1 MQFDM
6 SRTNIPVQL
15 TSFIG
20 REREIADIKR
30 LLFSSHLVSLT
41 GTGGSGKTRLAIQTA
56 NTLGKSFADGVWL
69 VDFAPLHEHALVPQ
83 IVAQALSLRPAA
95 DEPLMET
102 LLDFIRSKQLLLIL
116 DNCEHLKEACA
127 QLTQELLSQSPE
139 LRILATSQEPL
150 AITGETI
157 YPISGLSWPSDDEV
171 LEANLQNLMQ
181 YDAVRLFIERAR
193 AISPNFSPTPKNIW
207 PTVEVCRR
215 LDGLPLALELA
226 SARVNVLTIDEIRAR
241 LNDRFSLLISTQ
253 QKGLE
258 QRHRTLRA
266 TIDWS
271 YSMLTADE
279 QVLLRRLA
287 VFPSGF
293 TLDMAE
299 GVCCGG
305 GRGERQTLDQISALV
320 SKSLLVA
327 DTLGRAQARYRLL
340 ETIREYA
347 LEKLEEA
354 GETAHLRN
362 RHLDLFL
369 AHAEEAEPKLNDA
382 YQQLWLNWLENEH
395 DNIRAALAWALES
408 GAIEKGLR
416 IACDIVRFWEIR
428 GYVQEGLSWFERL
441 LSQATEAVS
450 PIVRANAF
458 SRAAFLAMFLDDA
471 TTTLAYGKEAVAA
484 AESAGQAGKEVL
496 IIALGAFSSGARVS
510 QDFKT
515 AYETGERM
523 IKLLRESPGQPFVLC
538 MTLMTMGS
546 IAIEL
551 GHYDVSQEFLDE
563 GLALAQA
570 DGDHFRIAMTLNIL
584 GDLAR
589 SQQKYEEALAHYER
603 SAASLREL
611 NAQRDLASVLCNLG
625 FACLHLGSIERAHTL
640 FRESMEIQQTQQNIP
655 GVAECL
661 LGFAAIATRQ
671 DMPAAG
677 ARLLGASTAAAGKR
691 VTVATVWRAT
701 RMEYKQ
707 TLELARVGLSESG
720 FQEEQAIGQAMSVE
734 QAIHFALSLP
744 DKTQPT
750 PSIEKVVSLLT
761 SRELEVAG
769 LIGQGKS
776 NSEIAEELFL
786 SKRTVETHA
795 SHILSKLGL
804 SSRAQIMRWVLDHG
818 LTKGSPL

>member
-1 MQFDM
+1 MVL
-6 SRTNIPVQL
+6 TNLPVQL
-15 TSFIG
+15 TSFVG
-20 REREIADIKR
+20 REREIADVKR
-30 LLFSSHLVSLT
+30 LLFSSHLVTLT
-41 GTGGSGKTRLAIQTA
+41 GAGGSGKTRLAIQIA
-56 NTLGKSFADGVWL
+56 NSMKKSSPDGACL
-69 VDFAPLHEHALVPQ
+69 VDLAPLHESALVPQ
-83 IVAQALSLRPAA
+83 VVAQVLGLQSVA
-95 DEPLMET
+95 DHPWMET
-102 LLDFIRSKQLLLIL
+102 LLDYARSKQLLIIL
-116 DNCEHLKEACA
+116 DNCEHLTEACA
-127 QLTQELLSQSPE
+127 QLTQELLSQAPE
-139 LRILATSQEPL
+139 LRVLATSREPL
-150 AITGETI
+150 SISGELI
-157 YPISGLSWPSDDEV
+157 YPISGLSWPSDDER
-171 LEANLQNLMQ
+171 LEANPQDLMQ
-181 YDAVRLFIERAR
+181 YDAVCLFVERAR
-193 AISPNFSPTPKNIW
+193 AISPDFNLTHENAL
-207 PTVEVCRR
+207 PTVEICRR

-226 SARVNVLTIDEIRAR
+226 GARVNVLTVDEIRAR

-266 TIDWS
+266 AIDWS
-271 YSMLTADE
+271 FSMLTADE
-279 QVLLRRLA
+279 QILLRRLA

-299 GVCCGG
+299 GVCCGE
-305 GRGERQTLDQISALV
+305 GRGERQTLDQIASLV

-354 GETAHLRN
+354 GETAHLHN

-408 GAIEKGLR
+408 GAIEEGLR

-428 GYVQEGLSWFERL
+428 GYLQEGLSWFERL
-441 LSQATEAVS
+441 LSQATETVS

-471 TTTLAYGKEAVAA
+471 ANTIAYGKQAVTA
-484 AESAGQAGKEVL
+484 AESAGEAGNEVL
-496 IIALGAFSSGARVS
+496 IVALGAFSSGARVS
-510 QDFKT
+510 QDFQT
-515 AYETGERM
+515 AYKIGERM

-538 MTLMTMGS
+538 MTLITMGS
-546 IAIEL
+546 VAIEL
-551 GHYDVSQEFLDE
+551 GQYNISQEFLDE
-563 GLALAQA
+563 GLTLAQA
-570 DGDHFRIAMTLNIL
+570 DGDPFRIAMTLNIL

-589 SQQKYEEALAHYER
+589 SQQKYAEALAHYER

-640 FRESMEIQQTQQNIP
+640 FRESMEIQQTQQNFV

-671 DMPAAG
+671 DLPAAG

-734 QAIHFALSLP
+734 QAIHFAFSLP

-776 NSEIAEELFL
+776 NREIAEELFL

-818 LTKGSPL
+818 LTKDSPL